1 MDVWRL
7 PLARLERIQ
16 PEEKCRPADQVDLR
30 PARLVERDAIGER
43 NEAVHLQTSG
53 ISWEPALTFS
63 FSDLPDMTRL
73 EKDPLGE
80 KAVPADALYGI
91 QTLRATEN
99 FPISGLRPLP
109 AFVDAVIW
117 IKRSAALTHRQTGRL
132 DPRLADAI
140 VQAADEVLAGRH
152 RDQFVVDVYQAGAGT
167 SHNMNCNE
175 VLANR
180 ANQILGAPL
189 GSYAP
194 VHPNDHVNMAQSTND
209 VIPTAMRL
217 ATLATLPAFIAS
229 LDVLAEALLEKGRA
243 FDHVL
248 KSGRTHLQDA
258 TPIRL
263 GQEFTA
269 YGRTVARHR
278 EKIREAAE
286 WLREMNIGG
295 TAVGTGINAE
305 PEYPALMVEFLSEVS
320 GLDLEPGED
329 RIQLMQSM
337 GDIASFSGA
346 FRAYVLDLNKIA
358 NDIRL
363 LASGPRTG
371 LAEIV
376 LPAVQ
381 PGSSIMP
388 GKVNPSIA
396 EMVNQVCYQ
405 ALGFDTTVALAS
417 EAGQLELN
425 VMMPVIT
432 HNIVFGLMIV
442 GSASRILAEKCVR
455 GLEADEAQCAYWLER
470 SPALVTALAPKIG
483 YAEAAK
489 LSKEALATGLTVK
502 ELVTRKGLLQG
513 AELEEVLDLRSMT
526 ELGVPGGK
534 GIPAGG

>member
-1 MDVWRL
+1 MKT
-7 PLARLERIQ
+7 RI
-16 PEEKCRPADQVDLR
+16 
-30 PARLVERDAIGER
+30 
-43 NEAVHLQTSG
+43 
-53 ISWEPALTFS
+53 
-63 FSDLPDMTRL
+63 

-80 KAVPADALYGI
+80 LAVPADALYGI
-91 QTLRATEN
+91 QTLRAVQN
-99 FPISGLRPLP
+99 YPISGLRPLP
-109 AFVDAVIW
+109 AFVDAVIQ
-117 IKRSAALTHRQTGRL
+117 IKLAAARTHRETRRL
-132 DPRLADAI
+132 DARLADAI
-140 VQAADEVLAGRH
+140 AAAAEEVLAGKH

-167 SHNMNCNE
+167 SHHMNCNE

-180 ANQILGAPL
+180 ANELLG
-189 GSYAP
+189 GERGTYTP

-217 ATLATLPAFIAS
+217 ATLATLKPLLAAM
-229 LDVLAEALLEKGRA
+229 DRLAEAYLAKGKE
-243 FDHVL
+243 FDAIV

-278 EKIREAAE
+278 AKLAEAAR
-286 WLREMNIGG
+286 WLRPMNIGG

-305 PEYPALMVEFLSEVS
+305 PAYPALMVKHLKKITGLELEVA
-320 GLDLEPGED
+320 ED
-329 RIQLMQSM
+329 RVQLMQSM
-337 GDIASFSGA
+337 GDIATFSGA
-346 FRAYVLDLNKIA
+346 LRAWALDLNKLA

-371 LAEIV
+371 LAEIG

-405 ALGFDTTVALAS
+405 VLGLDTTVAMAS

-432 HNIVFGLMIV
+432 HNVVFGCLIIGNATRV
-442 GSASRILAEKCVR
+442 FAERCVE
-455 GLEADEAQCAYWLER
+455 GITADAAQCAHWLER

-489 LSKEALATGLTVK
+489 LAKEAVATGLTVK
-502 ELVTRKGLLQG
+502 QLVTERGILQG
-513 AELEEVLDLRSMT
+513 KELEEVLDLRAMT
-526 ELGVPGGK
+526 ELGVPGEK
-534 GIPAGG
+534 GLPGGG